1 MISKAAFNIL
11 GLLLLISLM
20 VSCSNDN
27 TVNQEDE
34 SENTHIQEVDLETS
48 NNNTQKFTSDVTI
61 ENNVQS
67 QVYLS
72 QVPRSRVIVREIQL
86 SQVEKEILDTLTE
99 FEAVVEEQLTTLT
112 LPDNILFDFGSHQLR
127 DEANEVIEQLVQVIE
142 ASEGEVHIAGHTDH
156 IGEASFNKQLSEDR
170 AQSVLQAFVN
180 KGLDESRFVAEGFGE
195 EKPIVSNTRPDGSDY
210 EEGRQKNRRVEITV
224 QGLFQE

>member
-1 MISKAAFNIL
+1 MKTITNYHIL
-11 GLLLLISLM
+11 GLFLLILLM
-20 VSCSNDN
+20 ISCSNDQ
-27 TVNQEDE
+27 TVHSEDE
-34 SENTHIQEVDLETS
+34 PVNASIQDEQAETTTHSLED
-48 NNNTQKFTSDVTI
+48 FTSIDST
-61 ENNVQS
+61 EPNVHS
-67 QVYLS
+67 KVYVS

-99 FEAVVEEQLTTLT
+99 FEAIVEDQLTTLT

-127 DEANEVIEQLVQVIE
+127 DEANEVIEQLIQVIE

-156 IGEASFNKQLSEDR
+156 IGEASFNKQLSEQR

-195 EKPIVSNTRPDGSDY
+195 EKPVVSNTRPDGSDY

-224 QGLFQE
+224 QGLFRE